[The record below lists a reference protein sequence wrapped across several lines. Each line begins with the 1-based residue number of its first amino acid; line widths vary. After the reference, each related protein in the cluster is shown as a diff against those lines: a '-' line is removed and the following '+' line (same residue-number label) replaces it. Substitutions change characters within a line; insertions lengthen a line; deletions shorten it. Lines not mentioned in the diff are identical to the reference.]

1 MLFPNLV
8 KILRLEA
15 ERLDDHA
22 VVGGLGRCA
31 ATWTQEATRTLGP
44 QAAPWIEQV
53 AERLRRYAR
62 LEGRAAR
69 AQAVAELL
77 AMIQTPPTPAA
88 EPATKPPEPRPAPSV
103 RPPGPRAVVGPP
115 VPPGE
120 RLGLDAPVTA
130 LEGVGRASAERLA
143 HLGLRTIR
151 DMLYFFPRRHDDYST
166 FKTINRL
173 EYGEKV
179 SVIAKVVWAR
189 AHQTRTGA
197 ELFRALLSD
206 GSGSIEATWFNQAYL
221 ANRIRAGQQLVL
233 SGKVD
238 EYLGRLCLN
247 SPEWEKLDEER
258 LHTGRIVP
266 VYPLTEG
273 IQAKWLRQKM
283 ARTVD
288 YWSKRLPDH
297 LPAWIRKEQGLLDL
311 ETAIAQAH
319 FPDSVELLQRANRRL
334 AFDELFALQ
343 VGLQQLRRRWR
354 SEAGQPLEVSDGA
367 VEAFIAS
374 LPYPL
379 TGAQRRALAGIVGD
393 MRSRQPM
400 ARLLQGDVGSGKT
413 VVAAAAMAMAAAAG
427 AQAVLMAPT
436 EILAEQHYRTLS
448 GLFERAPGRPLRVAL
463 LTGSVDGAEREEVYA
478 GLADGSVDVAV
489 GTHAL
494 IQAGVAFRNLALVVI
509 DEQHRFGVRQRAA
522 LRQKGYNPHLL
533 VMTATPIPRS
543 LQLAVWGHMDVS
555 VIDELP
561 PGRQRIE
568 TRIVTPGLRERAY
581 RFVERQIEQG
591 RQAFIICPLV
601 EESEKIE
608 AKAAVEEHA
617 RLQREVFPHL
627 RLGLLHGRMR
637 SDEKEATMARFLCG
651 ELDILVSTS
660 VVEVGVDVPNAT
672 VMLIEGANRF
682 GLAQLHQFRGRVGRG
697 EHPSYCLLFSD
708 SDSPEGRER
717 LEAIATI
724 HDGFELAQKDLEMRG
739 PGEFLGTRQAG
750 LPELRFARYADVP
763 MIEAAREAACR
774 LLEMDPELTHPDHRL
789 LARQVARLWEGRSAP
804 EIDSGEGD
812 IS

>member
-1 MLFPNLV
+1 MLSCF
-8 KILRLEA
+8 A
-15 ERLDDHA
+15 FSA
-22 VVGGLGRCA
+22 SSFA
-31 ATWTQEATRTLGP
+31 LGP
-44 QAAPWIEQV
+44 QAAPWVEQV
-53 AERLRRYAR
+53 AERLRRYAG
-62 LEGRAAR
+62 LEARAAR

-77 AMIQTPPTPAA
+77 ALLQAPPAGDATPPPERVERPAA
-88 EPATKPPEPRPAPSV
+88 VPPPAP
-103 RPPGPRAVVGPP
+103 A
-115 VPPGE
+115 GE
-120 RLGLDAPVTA
+120 RLGLDAPLTS
-130 LEGVGRASAERLA
+130 LQGVGRARAQRLA
-143 HLGLRTIR
+143 RLGLRSIR
-151 DMLYFFPRRHDDYST
+151 DLLYFFPRRHDDYSQ
-166 FKTINRL
+166 FKPIRRL
-173 EYGEKV
+173 EYGENATI
-179 SVIAKVVWAR
+179 IAKVVR
-189 AHQTRTGA
+189 AGLHQTRTGGV
-197 ELFRALLSD
+197 LFRALLSD
-206 GSGSIEATWFNQAYL
+206 GSGSIEATWFNQPRL
-221 ANRIRAGQQLVL
+221 ANRIQVGQQLVV
-233 SGKVD
+233 SGKVN
-238 EYLGRLCLN
+238 EYLGRPCLS
-247 SPEWEKLDEER
+247 SPQWEKLEEEH
-258 LHTGRIVP
+258 LHTGRLVP

-273 IQAKWLRQKM
+273 INANWLRRQMKR
-283 ARTVD
+283 AVD

-297 LPAWIRKEQGLLDL
+297 LPGWIRDEQGLLDL
-311 ETAIAQAH
+311 ETAIVQAH
-319 FPDSVELLQRANRRL
+319 FPDSPELLRRANQRL

-343 VGLQQLRRRWR
+343 VGLQRLRRQWR
-354 SEAGQPLEVSDGA
+354 SEAGQPLEVPGDA
-367 VEAFIAS
+367 LEAFVAS

-379 TGAQRRALAGIVGD
+379 TGAQRRALESIVADLRGQ
-393 MRSRQPM
+393 QPM
-400 ARLLQGDVGSGKT
+400 GRLLQGDVGSGKT
-413 VVAAAAMAMAAAAG
+413 VVAAAAMALTAAAG

-436 EILAEQHYRTLS
+436 EILAEQHFRTLS
-448 GLFERAPGRPLRVAL
+448 RLFERAPGRAPRVAL
-463 LTGSVDGAEREEVYA
+463 LTGSVDGAEREAVYV

-561 PGRQRIE
+561 PGRQPIE
-568 TRIVTPGLRERAY
+568 TRVVTPALRERAY
-581 RFVERQIEQG
+581 RFVENQIAQG

-627 RLGLLHGRMR
+627 RLGLLHGRMP
-637 SDEKEATMARFLCG
+637 SDDKEAAMARFMRG
-651 ELDILVSTS
+651 ELDILVSTA

-697 EHPSYCLLFSD
+697 EHRSYCLLFSD
-708 SDSPEGRER
+708 SDSPESNER

-724 HDGFELAQKDLEMRG
+724 HDGFALAQKDLEMRG

-750 LPELRFARYADVP
+750 LPELRFARFSDLP

-774 LLEMDPELTHPDHRL
+774 LLELDPELAHPDHRL

-804 EIDSGEGD
+804 AIETGEGD